1 MKLLGGSMGSRKSF
15 HALSI
20 RLARSYPAPSAFF
33 QNRSFLFF
41 TSAKWCGLQQVR
53 VCDSQIKPASSS
65 TNSDRPTTGSTLRA
79 TTGRFFDVLFL
90 FIGSFLR
97 RGATVSRGV
106 RPGGHR
112 MTKDDLQLINIL
124 SQRIIELDGNMRE
137 GFASELRSI
146 AIEASHSYRR
156 DDTHARSLVIDCIRR
171 SLRWWREV
179 GHDRHYSEHCTA
191 QVVKC
196 LQAAERTPDA
206 NEALATTYDVLIEL
220 LEHIFN
226 LPTDEKCFLT
236 SYIESMAND
245 CRHAVSL
252 RNDNA
257 LNLLSL
263 WEQFQANSYPE
274 FVHRLLVWC
283 YDNDN
288 YHHVSDACGWL
299 FGSLPVTNEIRQILE
314 KGIGDCSKSE
324 RLRERFQ
331 WIYSRHFNR

>member
-1 MKLLGGSMGSRKSF
+1 
-15 HALSI
+15 
-20 RLARSYPAPSAFF
+20 
-33 QNRSFLFF
+33 
-41 TSAKWCGLQQVR
+41 
-53 VCDSQIKPASSS
+53 
-65 TNSDRPTTGSTLRA
+65 
-79 TTGRFFDVLFL
+79 
-90 FIGSFLR
+90 
-97 RGATVSRGV
+97 
-106 RPGGHR
+106 
-112 MTKDDLQLINIL
+112 
-124 SQRIIELDGNMRE
+124 MRE